1 MLACPVGTCRTLSL
15 FAEPSRAFVV
25 GFKQLSCLMGSRNI
39 VSRRQ
44 VHHVVFPEEVFEHI
58 LHDVGRATDLY
69 AGHPLSGMSPY
80 KRGMFLKGLCK
91 SVLINAC
98 PNMRVEEPVLGTSV
112 NGRRRSEQQAL
123 WDWTLGGRKVQCKTA
138 RLSWVARAQTWLVC
152 FGGVKFA
159 EAGARKSAPF
169 DDLYLVLDTPDGAHI
184 LKHDLHT
191 AIARSGKSTAARG
204 HSIVVTGKT
213 GTFNWRPAFESILQK
228 LCVEKGQCE
237 TIEHIF
243 LTDRRLQAGLGQ
255 AEEDKDMY
263 SRVPLSQ
270 TTPSLRARRIETMG
284 FEIDQKL
291 HPASTVIKQGHTSPV
306 DWIRDCVG
314 VELKHGRLVRTKSGT
329 WRCAFSNIKCA
340 MTGLRETHAFDEL
353 WLALYSPIGIDF
365 FQSSGHLRYSSV
377 GVRGAPLGNDLVLS
391 IPGRGIEIC
400 KETLSWTLW
409 GSVAQQY
416 SAKVLKDMY
425 VLAKIPG

>member
-1 MLACPVGTCRTLSL
+1 M
-15 FAEPSRAFVV
+15 
-25 GFKQLSCLMGSRNI
+25 
-39 VSRRQ
+39 SRRQ
-44 VHHVVFPEEVFEHI
+44 VHHVMFPEEEFEH
-58 LHDVGRATDLY
+58 LLQDVGRATDLY
-69 AGHPLSGMSPY
+69 AGHPLSGMSPH

-91 SVLINAC
+91 SVLTNAY
-98 PNMRVEEPVLGTSV
+98 PNLHLEEPVLGTSV

-138 RLSWVARAQTWLVC
+138 RLRWVASAQTWSVT
-152 FGGVKFA
+152 FGAVKFT
-159 EAGARKSAPF
+159 EAGARKNAPF
-169 DDLYLVLDTPDGAHI
+169 DDLYLMLDAPEVVHI

-191 AIARSGKSTAARG
+191 GVARDGKLTAARG
-204 HSIVVTGKT
+204 HKIAVRGKT
-213 GTFNWRPAFESILQK
+213 GTIDWRPAFESILQK
-228 LCVEKGQCE
+228 LCVESGQCE
-237 TIEHIF
+237 TIDHIF

-255 AEEDKDMY
+255 EDMY
-263 SRVPLSQ
+263 SRVPLSHL
-270 TTPSLRARRIETMG
+270 TPALRAKRIETMG

-291 HPASTVIKQGHTSPV
+291 HPASTVIRQGHTSPV
-306 DWIRDCVG
+306 DWIRDCVR

-340 MTGLRETHAFDEL
+340 MTGVRETHAFDEL

-400 KETLSWTLW
+400 QALCIFRRQLEQAGCHCLA
-409 GSVAQQY
+409 SVAWKNDRRAPCDP
-416 SAKVLKDMY
+416 SLEGHPTLPAAVTRNGPKE
-425 VLAKIPG
+425 A